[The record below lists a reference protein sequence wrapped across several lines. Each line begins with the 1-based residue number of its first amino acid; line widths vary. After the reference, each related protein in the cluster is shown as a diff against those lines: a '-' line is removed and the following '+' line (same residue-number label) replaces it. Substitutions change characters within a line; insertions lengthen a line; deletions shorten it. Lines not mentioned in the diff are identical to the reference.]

1 MTGVMVVRVDAAQD
15 TAPSGEAGAGQGQQ
29 GARRTHT
36 QYSCGVCGRAFDRK
50 DTASRHMQIHDRR
63 HSMASTRRKACVHC
77 IRCSSEQPSCS
88 SCLKRDLPCVYESR
102 RRQNSETAP
111 LSNKDDQHTHSTNDE
126 SAHDAAVTA
135 AASLP
140 SPCSA
145 WRIDRSSV
153 GHVGD
158 DQLPTPDTTERMF
171 DMFPTSDFP
180 DLHDQM
186 FGFGNELGPQ
196 FGDNG
201 SLWMGPSP
209 GSLELFQ
216 QILTAGPDPLTQ
228 TQAQSPSQT
237 QIETHAQTQGQTPKD
252 QLPPGHCLHS
262 KDKGPPDCLPSPE
275 YQDVPSPQDPWPM
288 DQHVGPTQQLVLPPI
303 NGGFRQ
309 PGKHFSTPN
318 VDHSMWA
325 ALQRCVKLPSD
336 QSPWPSIDL
345 SAFPEKET
353 IDHCIDL
360 YFAHFHQM
368 YPIIHR
374 PTFVPEESAV
384 LTLGIVSVGACFSGI
399 AGCHAFANSLSELNR
414 RLLVFLAENNRAFVR
429 TESYL
434 TAQLLQSLQGYC
446 SGHERLF
453 ELSEAGRNAMVHNA
467 KCMGLFQ
474 DTKSSEP
481 PASTLD
487 EAWRQW
493 IRQEKLR
500 RLGWAVYEFDSV
512 TAYVHNG
519 RPNMNIAEAVIAL
532 PCSVDEWEAGSAC
545 AWSALRR
552 SEMSTPTGL
561 RLTPTLQSL
570 LDGSRRPA
578 DACSNEH
585 ERLIFVLA
593 LGKIM
598 WSLNESAS
606 FPIDRLVIEG
616 LSDAQKRVLEVLDG
630 FVQFPTA
637 MWNTHTKKQVA
648 RAVHTTHLIHM
659 THVYG
664 AGELMSLIFPL
675 IRHMLHRR
683 MEDSREIKT
692 RLRQWAARN
701 PRKVRTVAHHCAQAL
716 ALVRQFPENLTIEPF
731 TVFHAGLALM
741 VTARLMPT
749 NHPGHVQSQ
758 SLRIDH
764 LGTPED
770 PICQSIDAWVEN
782 GGDEVLSVHGVPAIC
797 SDEGSRQLLEET
809 AEALQR
815 TKVWGIAQNLFN
827 IVMQIRAG
835 DMNFNFDK

>member
-1 MTGVMVVRVDAAQD
+1 MTGVTVVRVDAAQD
-15 TAPSGEAGAGQGQQ
+15 TAPSGEASADHGQGQGQGQQ
-29 GARRTHT
+29 CARRTHT

-63 HSMASTRRKACVHC
+63 HSMASTRRKACVRC
-77 IRCSSEQPSCS
+77 VKSKIRCSSEQPSCS

-102 RRQNSETAP
+102 RRRNSETAP
-111 LSNKDDQHTHSTNDE
+111 LSNKGDQHTRGTNDE

-135 AASLP
+135 DASLP

-158 DQLPTPDTTERMF
+158 DQLPTPDTTERIF

-180 DLHDQM
+180 DLHNQM

-196 FGDNG
+196 FGDSG

-209 GSLELFQ
+209 RSLELFQ

-228 TQAQSPSQT
+228 TQVQSPT
-237 QIETHAQTQGQTPKD
+237 RTEVETHAQAQGQTPKD
-252 QLPPGHCLHS
+252 QLPPGDCLHS
-262 KDKGPPDCLPSPE
+262 KDKGSSDCLPSPE

-288 DQHVGPTQQLVLPPI
+288 DQHVGPAQELVLPPL
-303 NGGFRQ
+303 NRGFHQ

-345 SAFPEKET
+345 SAFPDKET

-360 YFAHFHQM
+360 YFAHFHQA
-368 YPIIHR
+368 
-374 PTFVPEESAV
+374 ES
-384 LTLGIVSVGACFSGI
+384 
-399 AGCHAFANSLSELNR
+399 
-414 RLLVFLAENNRAFVR
+414 NRAFVR

-453 ELSEAGRNAMVHNA
+453 ELSEAGKNAMVHNA

-493 IRQEKLR
+493 IRQERLR

-545 AWSALRR
+545 AWSAMRR
-552 SEMSTPTGL
+552 SEMSTTTGL

-578 DACSNEH
+578 DACNNER
-585 ERLIFVLA
+585 ERLILVLA

-606 FPIDRLVIEG
+606 FPIDRLVLEG
-616 LSDAQKRVLEVLDG
+616 LRDAQKRVLEVLDG

-664 AGELMSLIFPL
+664 AGELMSLVFPL
-675 IRHMLHRR
+675 VRHMLHQR
-683 MEDSREIKT
+683 MEESREIKA

-701 PRKVRTVAHHCAQAL
+701 PRKVRAVVHHCAQAL
-716 ALVRQFPENLTIEPF
+716 ALVRQFPENLAIEPF
-731 TVFHAGLALM
+731 TVFHAGLALI
-741 VTARLMPT
+741 VTGRLMPT
-749 NHPGHVQSQ
+749 NHLGHVQ
-758 SLRIDH
+758 SLRIDY
-764 LGTPED
+764 LGSPGD
-770 PICQSIDAWVEN
+770 PICQRIDDWVEN

-797 SDEGSRQLLEET
+797 SDEGSQQLLEET

-815 TKVWGIAQNLFN
+815 NKVWGIAQNLFN
-827 IVMQIRAG
+827 IILQIRAR
-835 DMNFNFDK
+835 DISFNLSK